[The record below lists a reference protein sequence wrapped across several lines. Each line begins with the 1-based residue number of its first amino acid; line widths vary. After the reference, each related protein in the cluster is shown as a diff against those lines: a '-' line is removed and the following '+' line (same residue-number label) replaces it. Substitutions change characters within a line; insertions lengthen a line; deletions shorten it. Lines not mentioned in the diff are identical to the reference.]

1 MPLSEFSQ
9 AQTSTL
15 KGLPGSF
22 ELCDQTQFR
31 SLKKQIES
39 LEFSKLNFFR
49 SDMDIR
55 RLLIYLN
62 SNDLDFFQKMKILD
76 HLKSFRV
83 CRIDESIV
91 GEYLRC
97 FQKFDENLPENKTLL
112 SSLLIVADN
121 LIPKEF
127 WNEQISEVILNAK
140 CKVDSRCN
148 SGMLSLLAEKAPR
161 DKFEAYAERILA
173 DSQGPDFRSVGNYL
187 IVKAKAGLT
196 DELLRQCVRMLKSKN
211 DFELATGIYATSRI
225 IQAQKN
231 IDPVALSQFSLVKD
245 LILRIQ
251 GLQSH
256 QDIMVSRRALFEMRD
271 LAQLENS

>member
-9 AQTSTL
+9 AQTSNL

-140 CKVDSRCN
+140 CKADSR
-148 SGMLSLLAEKAPR
+148 S
-161 DKFEAYAERILA
+161 
-173 DSQGPDFRSVGNYL
+173 
-187 IVKAKAGLT
+187 
-196 DELLRQCVRMLKSKN
+196 
-211 DFELATGIYATSRI
+211 ATGIRLGPPFATVDLRWAMIAVRSRYWHTPPCK
-225 IQAQKN
+225 QPNCWASPNQN
-231 IDPVALSQFSLVKD
+231 YPACCAVNFA
-245 LILRIQ
+245 
-251 GLQSH
+251 
-256 QDIMVSRRALFEMRD
+256 VSPNRKCWNA
-271 LAQLENS
+271 